1 MGRAVYNAS
10 HNLGGSA
17 VNSISSAISRM
28 SSIVENDID
37 AQPTIRPVLD
47 LSNIASGAGDISDML
62 SLNPSVGVISNV
74 RSINSMMNRNQNGA
88 NDDVVSAIKDLKNSI
103 NNMSGDTYSING
115 ITYDDGS
122 NITNAVQ
129 SIVRAARQERRI

>member
-1 MGRAVYNAS
+1 
-10 HNLGGSA
+10 
-17 VNSISSAISRM
+17 M
-28 SSIVENDID
+28 S
-37 AQPTIRPVLD
+37 
-47 LSNIASGAGDISDML
+47 
-62 SLNPSVGVISNV
+62 PSVGVLSNV

-88 NDDVVSAIKDLKNSI
+88 NDDVVSAINDLGKAIS
-103 NNMSGDTYSING
+103 NMSGDTYSING

>member
-1 MGRAVYNAS
+1 M
-10 HNLGGSA
+10 LG
-17 VNSISSAISRM
+17 M
-28 SSIVENDID
+28 S
-37 AQPTIRPVLD
+37 
-47 LSNIASGAGDISDML
+47 
-62 SLNPSVGVISNV
+62 PSVGVLSNV

-88 NDDVVSAIKDLKNSI
+88 NDDVVSAINDLGKAIS
-103 NNMSGDTYSING
+103 NMSGDTYSING

>member
-1 MGRAVYNAS
+1 
-10 HNLGGSA
+10 
-17 VNSISSAISRM
+17 M

-62 SLNPSVGVISNV
+62 SLNPSIGVLSNV